1 MSATCEGWQ
10 GDISENIIKQ
20 GGTKWWEFF
29 DIFFFL
35 FFFFFLGGGGIFDDV
50 IEKFSWS

>member
-20 GGTKWWEFF
+20 GGTKLVFF
-29 DIFFFL
+29 W
-35 FFFFFLGGGGIFDDV
+35 GGGIFDDV

>member
-20 GGTKWWEFF
+20 GGTK
-29 DIFFFL
+29 L
-35 FFFFFLGGGGIFDDV
+35 VFFLGGGGIFDDV

>member
-20 GGTKWWEFF
+20 GGTKLVFF
-29 DIFFFL
+29 
-35 FFFFFLGGGGIFDDV
+35 GGGIFDDV